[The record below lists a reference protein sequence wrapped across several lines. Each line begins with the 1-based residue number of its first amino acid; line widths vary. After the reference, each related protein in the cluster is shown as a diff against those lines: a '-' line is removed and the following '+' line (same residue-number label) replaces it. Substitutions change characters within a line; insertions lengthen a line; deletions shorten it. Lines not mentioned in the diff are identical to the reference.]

1 MRTRP
6 AREPLEGEASRGDA
20 GRRFSVS
27 GRRDARK
34 TFSSLAIV
42 PNESADDALMSVSDS
57 VNSAFN
63 RESGDR
69 GGRGDATDRV

>member
-20 GRRFSVS
+20 GRRFSFS
-27 GRRDARK
+27 GRRDALP
-34 TFSSLAIV
+34 FSSLGLV